1 VACRFE
7 NKYALC
13 KILLTWAVRES
24 LNPPEIEK
32 LIYAHRC
39 SYLAFAF
46 MKKFKL
52 HKVNN
57 CSDF

>member
-7 NKYALC
+7 NKYAPC
-13 KILLTWAVRES
+13 KIFLTWAVRES

-32 LIYAHRC
+32 LMYAHRC

-46 MKKFKL
+46 MK
-52 HKVNN
+52 N
-57 CSDF
+57 SSYIR